1 MMAMRGLRILSL
13 AGMLWAALGV
23 TPAWSKAPEDYFH
36 GASHKFVGGRL
47 QEASVQAEE
56 GLRLFP
62 DDAALKG
69 LVAHLRSL
77 KDQKKKDQGS
87 QGSSGGDQGKED
99 QQKKDDAEGGD
110 KDQEKDKQEAKQ
122 DEQKEQD
129 KGKEGQDQ
137 GQDEAD
143 SKDGKDSTG
152 EAMAPVK
159 PGEMSKEDA
168 ERLLNSIQDDE
179 KKEHRQMQR
188 RYRKKVEVDQDW

>member
-1 MMAMRGLRILSL
+1 MMSMRPLRIPTPAVLVWL
-13 AGMLWAALGV
+13 ALAAL
-23 TPAWSKAPEDYFH
+23 TAWSKGPADYFH

-47 QEASVQAEE
+47 QEASVQVEE
-56 GLRLFP
+56 GLRSFP
-62 DDAALKG
+62 DDPALKG
-69 LVAHLRSL
+69 LAAHLRSL
-77 KDQKKKDQGS
+77 KDQKKQDQGT

-99 QQKKDDAEGGD
+99 QQKKDDAEGED
-110 KDQEKDKQEAKQ
+110 KDKQKDQQEAKQ
-122 DEQKEQD
+122 DEQKEEE

-137 GQDEAD
+137 GREDAD